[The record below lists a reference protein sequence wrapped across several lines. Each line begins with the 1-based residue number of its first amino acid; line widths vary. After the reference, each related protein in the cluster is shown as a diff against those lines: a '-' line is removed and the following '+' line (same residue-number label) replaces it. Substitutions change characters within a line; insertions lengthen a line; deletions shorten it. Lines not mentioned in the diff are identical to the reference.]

1 MDFKISIIFII
12 EFFYLFNTLSYNNI
26 FFTNIM
32 LELYN
37 KLKTFNLKDALDF
50 ESDDRQFIALKNLEK
65 KISDKELYLALI
77 IANSIICYQLSW
89 KGEDYWEEFSE
100 YFSKNKI
107 EYENIIT
114 EISKFI
120 VNSKN
125 NKRFVDTK
133 QKRLEKIRSFIEND
147 FNYKSAYF
155 YENMTELR
163 NILAKIMKQK
173 IDAKT
178 IVFAV
183 KMFWYWARNIYDL
196 KEYPSEISIPID
208 SRLTYLFEKYKWE
221 YTDINNFYSDL
232 SKKIKISPL
241 HLDWI
246 VWNLYDE
253 LIK

>member
-1 MDFKISIIFII
+1 
-12 EFFYLFNTLSYNNI
+12 
-26 FFTNIM
+26 M

-37 KLKTFNLKDALDF
+37 KLKTFKLKDALNF
-50 ESDDRQFIALKNLEK
+50 ESNDRQFIAIKNLEK
-65 KISDKELYLALI
+65 EISNKELYLALI

-89 KGEDYWEEFSE
+89 KGEDYWEEFSN
-100 YFSKNKI
+100 YFSNINLNKTNLI
-107 EYENIIT
+107 DNLWIF
-114 EISKFI
+114 IS
-120 VNSKN
+120 NSKN
-125 NKRFVDTK
+125 NKRFVDIK

-147 FNYKSAYF
+147 FSSKSVYF
-155 YENMTELR
+155 YENMIELR
-163 NILAKIMKQK
+163 NILARIMNQK

-183 KMFWYWARNIYDL
+183 KMFWYWARNIYDF

-208 SRLTYLFEKYKWE
+208 SRLFSLFEKYKWE
-221 YTDINNFYSDL
+221 YTDINIFYSDL

-246 VWNLYDE
+246 IWNLYNE